1 MRCTYCRG
9 ASSDDDPCSTRS
21 SLDLSELLRV
31 IRALHASVGIDK
43 LRFTGG
49 EPLLYRELPQ
59 LVGACAE
66 LGVADISLTTNGQR
80 LAALAGPLKRS
91 GLHRLNI
98 SLDSLDGDTFRRITR
113 GGRLDATLAGI
124 DAALEYGFEPV
135 KLNMVVLKDVNDHEC
150 EALLEL
156 GLRTRCHVRFLELMP
171 IGVASERF
179 QSSFVPSQETR
190 ESFQGKYEFTALPW
204 EPAATS
210 RDFLVKDSSGRQTV
224 CGFISPTSEP
234 FCNGCRRLR
243 LTHDG
248 RLLGCLAQQSSVDM
262 RSVLCVGTDMQL
274 RLAARNVL
282 KALAMK
288 DLPRDLSR
296 QRDMVRIGG

>member
-1 MRCTYCRG
+1 M
-9 ASSDDDPCSTRS
+9 
-21 SLDLSELLRV
+21 LRL
-31 IRALHASVGIDK
+31 IHALHASVGIDK

-59 LVGACAE
+59 LVGVCAE

-135 KLNMVVLKDVNDHEC
+135 KLNTVVLRDVNDHEC
-150 EALLEL
+150 EALLEF

-171 IGVASERF
+171 IGVASEHF
-179 QSSFVPSQETR
+179 EGSFVPSRETR
-190 ESFQGKYEFTALPW
+190 ESLDGKYEFTALPW
-204 EPAATS
+204 EAAATS

-248 RLLGCLAQQSSVDM
+248 RLLGCLAQQTSVDM